1 MTCGIVRDGEN
12 FEQALRRFKKLVERA
27 GIQTEL
33 RKREYYEKP
42 SVERKRKEI
51 AAKKRV
57 YKKLKKLS
65 YL

>member
-1 MTCGIVRDGEN
+1 MTSVIVREGEN

>member
-1 MTCGIVRDGEN
+1 MTSVIVREGEN

-57 YKKLKKLS
+57 FKKLKKLS